1 MAETKRGKKFVVVE
15 AYSFK
20 RNGKTVRVP
29 KHDRSTPRTSRGS
42 KPK

>member
-15 AYSFK
+15 AYSVK

-29 KHDRSTPRTSRGS
+29 KHDRSTPRTSKG
-42 KPK
+42 PKAK

>member
-1 MAETKRGKKFVVVE
+1 MAETKRGKKFVVIP

-20 RNGKTVRVP
+20 RNGKIVRVP
-29 KHDRSTPRTSRGS
+29 KHDRSTPRTSKGP